1 MNGKIQR
8 VSLKSGVHH
17 LQFRVVKNF
26 RDFTKGERGMPTN
39 KLIAT
44 VLYAPETRLR
54 KDAFYRAAAWLQIDS
69 ELKKLHAAGV
79 LSDAELDKITE
90 RFERRLPRP
99 RSRARASSQAKSID
113 LSDFAGVLGL

>member
-1 MNGKIQR
+1 MNGKIQKQ
-8 VSLKSGVHH
+8 SLKSGVHW
-17 LQFRVVKNF
+17 QFRIVKNF

-44 VLYAPETRLR
+44 VLYAPEKRLL
-54 KDAFYRAAAWLQIDS
+54 KDSFYRAACWLKIDA

-79 LSDAELDKITE
+79 LSDAELDKVTK

-99 RSRARASSQAKSID
+99 RARASNRAKSID
-113 LSDFAGVLGL
+113 LSDFAGVLGM